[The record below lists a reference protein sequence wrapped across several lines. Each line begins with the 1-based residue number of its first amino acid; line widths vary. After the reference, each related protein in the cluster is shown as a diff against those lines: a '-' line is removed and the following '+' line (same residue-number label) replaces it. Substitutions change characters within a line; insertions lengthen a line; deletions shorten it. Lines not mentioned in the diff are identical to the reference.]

1 MHILWLLDTRQVSYK
16 SFPILKF
23 CRTKWKIKV
32 PNRINLFA
40 KAYDT
45 SEVKWSR
52 SVVSDSCDPMD
63 CSLPGFSIH
72 GIFQARVLEWV
83 AISFYW

>member
-1 MHILWLLDTRQVSYK
+1 MNIPWLLDTRQVSHK

-32 PNRINLFA
+32 PNIINVFA

-45 SEVKWSR
+45 TGK
-52 SVVSDSCDPMD
+52 
-63 CSLPGFSIH
+63 
-72 GIFQARVLEWV
+72 
-83 AISFYW
+83 